1 MTFRSHKVFS
11 CHLFMLQL
19 PALEDGC
26 VATNWFLG
34 TAQSTATCR
43 PVNET
48 FQNHFPK
55 WNVCTEQCFSRNR
68 NVMCLT
74 LTFDLFQVQSIKCSR
89 CPTHVFK
96 QDKRKSSHQPI
107 YITKKEEELNYQS
120 KVTWKFNI
128 AYLFIRKNFKKQ
140 FLPGLRGILTSRTG
154 PNLAQTCFRSS
165 SEHCNTGHVM
175 CNR

>member
-1 MTFRSHKVFS
+1 MTIRSHKVFS
-11 CHLFMLQL
+11 CRLLMLQL

-26 VATNWFLG
+26 VAINWFLG

-43 PVNET
+43 PVNDT

-55 WNVCTEQCFSRNR
+55 WDVCNEQCFSRNR
-68 NVMCLT
+68 NVKCLT

-107 YITKKEEELNYQS
+107 YITKKKKKITNQRSHDNSTQLIYS
-120 KVTWKFNI
+120 SGKI
-128 AYLFIRKNFKKQ
+128 KQ

-165 SEHCNTGHVM
+165 SEHCNTRHVM